1 MHKMTAQE
9 VAFQQAFHFLS
20 QGIAA
25 KLCRD
30 NGQWVCLPMSDITC
44 VPMYNTKQMIEL
56 EMLK

>member
-1 MHKMTAQE
+1 MTAQE

>member
-1 MHKMTAQE
+1 MTTQHS
-9 VAFQQAFHFLS
+9 AFQQAFLFLS

-25 KLCRD
+25 KLYRD
-30 NGQWVCLPMSDITC
+30 NGQWLC